1 MSGSGGRVLV
11 FTRGPD
17 SEAIV
22 TDSMITI
29 SSKLLAPRLVSVSDI
44 RVPITTS
51 LHVYGACDK
60 HGSFHFIGR
69 RKPTER

>member
-29 SSKLLAPRLVSVSDI
+29 SSTVNSSTSI
-44 RVPITTS
+44 RSEYPSQHHFTFVV
-51 LHVYGACDK
+51 HVI
-60 HGSFHFIGR
+60 SM
-69 RKPTER
+69 